1 MSESQVYSCTC
12 LNVRAYVQAASS
24 ERVALEDTADVLECT
39 LDSRAIQVALSWLVE
54 VKGGSSIDPNINS
67 VRCLLCKTPLL
78 YFRNDSQPAALGALR
93 PQQQQKAL
101 PEADSTVYMS
111 KEAKDEQAML
121 ASERAEEYSEAFG
134 VMLLSN
140 VVDQVRV
147 RSNVHIPRELQQK
160 VTGYMQK
167 LEAERDERVREF
179 IRAQDE
185 ELERTRQRTK
195 EQSKIVAEI
204 VDKLHP
210 QQQAPVSPGM
220 HKGTAGTSGLAAMLR
235 GSTGGGGMEAAGAN
249 PLARGSSYTGAQR
262 LHGPAHS
269 FSDDEL
275 DLEDETAFSAMGA
288 IPPRSSQGGLGRHL
302 GQRTNSGR
310 SQLSDALE
318 REEDAFGDFSS
329 EQTGAASGVNMQR
342 PGGNLSQMLA
352 GSMPIQI
359 PAFGSSLTNDISL
372 SRREHRQRA
381 DEIEMSRRREQIL
394 RGMPKTFV
402 PPHQLMNQIDNDS
415 SEMIVGSKPRDL
427 YGMPRRHAPG

>member
-12 LNVRAYVQAASS
+12 LNVRAYVQTASS
-24 ERVALEDTADVLECT
+24 ERTALEDTADVLECT

-67 VRCLLCKTPLL
+67 VRCLLCKAPLL
-78 YFRNDSQPAALGALR
+78 YFRNESQPAALGALR
-93 PQQQQKAL
+93 LQQQQKAL
-101 PEADSTVYMS
+101 PEADSTVYIS

-121 ASERAEEYSEAFG
+121 ESEKAEEYSEAFG
-134 VMLLSN
+134 VVLLSS

-185 ELERTRQRTK
+185 KLERMRQRTK
-195 EQSKIVAEI
+195 EQSKVVAEI

-220 HKGTAGTSGLAAMLR
+220 HKGVAGTSGLAAMLR
-235 GSTGGGGMEAAGAN
+235 GSTGVEAAGSN

-275 DLEDETAFSAMGA
+275 DLEDDTTFSAMGA
-288 IPPRSSQGGLGRHL
+288 IPPRSSQRGLGQHL

-318 REEDAFGDFSS
+318 REENAFGDFSS
-329 EQTGAASGVNMQR
+329 EQTGAPGGVTMQR

-359 PAFGSSLTNDISL
+359 PAFGSSLTNDLSL
-372 SRREHRQRA
+372 SRREYRQRA
-381 DEIEMSRRREQIL
+381 DEIEMSRRREQML

-402 PPHQLMNQIDNDS
+402 PPHQLMSQIDDDS